1 MVLYKVE
8 STYFPGVLK
17 TLNNLRSNKE
27 FYDVTLT
34 VGDSQIYSHKNIL
47 IAGSDYFKTMFLG
60 PYKEANMAEIDLSAT
75 SSDSET
81 LESIVNFLYTGEIEI
96 NFESF
101 GPVMK
106 LASALLVSELNEIC
120 MEFFLKNLKF
130 ETYLDFYFCAVEY
143 CLVEFEGK
151 LEILV
156 KSRFHDKLVMMDKT
170 LNLTPQEMGQLI
182 TIGCFQY
189 CSSYDKILFVI
200 DWIERKMSDS
210 CLSVA
215 NDILN
220 SVEMEPQELT
230 KEQTD
235 FIADAKNKLSANH
248 DLTTI
253 EGGKQVLTKLE
264 DLLHQSKRT
273 TVAQTGY
280 RLRSKVKLAQ
290 DASPTYKDLMI
301 TITPRQ
307 KVVNESI
314 VHGYEAFFGEGSVLN
329 VCAYDTKSK
338 TWYFLFCLN
347 DKGTAVGI
355 LRRCLHIPWEYV
367 CKDNAVFCRVSYGSG
382 CHYIDCLEVKDFSHV
397 CEYDLEIWKYNDDL
411 CSTRLVSAAGHDGVY
426 SVCLVRHQVKDDAGA
441 RVKDDAGAWV
451 FEYNF
456 KVHRLEYD
464 DRAVLI
470 FNTPRLRGE
479 KCGSHCS
486 GVSCISDEMIIVYYT
501 DTILQTFV
509 ANLKADKPDAHQIYF
524 RSEKIETEDHKK
536 KALEVVILPGKDRFY
551 MVEIVQELNRSK
563 LSCQY
568 EYVYQS
574 GALTQSNISTIYVKS
589 SSDKDKDYVAPVYF
603 DAVKVDNGSI
613 WIFSGNREG
622 ASSLTEITVGETGQ
636 FCVVEHKPPPFSC
649 ITGLFA
655 AQLSTEYLA
664 DKRVVKKFQQGIHP
678 QRPTNS

>member
-1 MVLYKVE
+1 
-8 STYFPGVLK
+8 
-17 TLNNLRSNKE
+17 
-27 FYDVTLT
+27 
-34 VGDSQIYSHKNIL
+34 
-47 IAGSDYFKTMFLG
+47 MFVG
-60 PYKEANMAEIDLSAT
+60 PYTEANMAEIDLSAT

-96 NFESF
+96 NFENF

-106 LASALLVSELNEIC
+106 LASALLVSELNDIC
-120 MEFFLKNLKF
+120 MEFFLNNIKF
-130 ETYLDFYFCAVEY
+130 ETYFDFYFCALEH
-143 CLVEFEGK
+143 CLVELEGK
-151 LEILV
+151 LETLPVV
-156 KSRFHDKLVMMDKT
+156 KIRFHDKLIWMDKT
-170 LNLTPQEMGQLI
+170 YNLTPQDMDQLFRL
-182 TIGCFQY
+182 GCFQY
-189 CSSYDKILFVI
+189 CSSYDKLVFVTK
-200 DWIERKMSDS
+200 WLESKASLES

-215 NDILN
+215 NDILD
-220 SVEMEPQELT
+220 SVEMEAQELT

-235 FIADAKNKLSANH
+235 FIADAMNKLLANH

-253 EGGKQVLTKLE
+253 ERGKQVLTKLE
-264 DLLHQSKRT
+264 DLLHQSKRI

-290 DASPTYKDLMI
+290 DATPTYKDLMI

-314 VHGYEAFFGEGSVLN
+314 VDRYDAFFDELDGSVLN

-347 DKGTAVGI
+347 DIGIAEGI
-355 LRRCLHIPWEYV
+355 LRSYSHILWEYV
-367 CKDNAVFCRVSYGSG
+367 CKDNAVFCSASHDSG
-382 CHYIDCLEVKDFSHV
+382 WHMIDCLEVEDFSHV
-397 CEYDLEIWKYNDDL
+397 CKYDFEISDSAFL
-411 CSTRLVSAAGHDGVY
+411 RCSTRLVSAAGHSVY
-426 SVCLVRHQVKDDAGA
+426 SVCLVRHQVEDDAGA
-441 RVKDDAGAWV
+441 RVKDDAGAWA
-451 FEYNF
+451 FEYHF

-464 DRAVLI
+464 DRGVLI

-479 KCGSHCS
+479 KCDSHCS

-501 DTILQTFV
+501 DMILQAFV

-524 RSEKIETEDHKK
+524 WSEKIKTEDHKK

-613 WIFSGNREG
+613 
-622 ASSLTEITVGETGQ
+622 
-636 FCVVEHKPPPFSC
+636 
-649 ITGLFA
+649 
-655 AQLSTEYLA
+655 
-664 DKRVVKKFQQGIHP
+664 
-678 QRPTNS
+678 